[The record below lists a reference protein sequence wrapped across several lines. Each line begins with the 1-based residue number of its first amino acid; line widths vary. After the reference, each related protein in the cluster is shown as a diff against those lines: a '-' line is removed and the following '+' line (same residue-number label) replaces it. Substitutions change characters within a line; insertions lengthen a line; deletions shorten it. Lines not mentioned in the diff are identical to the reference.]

1 VVVHVGA
8 QDKLTWTWSAS
19 GHFSMSSAYLAMFL
33 GQSSVLGAKE
43 LWKIKAQGKCLFFGW
58 LVLLGRFWTF
68 ERLQRH
74 SL

>member
-1 VVVHVGA
+1 
-8 QDKLTWTWSAS
+8 
-19 GHFSMSSAYLAMFL
+19 MSSAYLAMFL